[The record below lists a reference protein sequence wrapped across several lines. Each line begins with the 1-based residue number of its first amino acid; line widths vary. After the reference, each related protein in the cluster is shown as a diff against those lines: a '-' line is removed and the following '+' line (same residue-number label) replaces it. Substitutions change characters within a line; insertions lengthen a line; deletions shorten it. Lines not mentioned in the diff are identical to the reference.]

1 MKFSFYIA
9 TRYLKAK
16 KSHNAINIISL
27 ISVVGISIGTFALIV
42 VLSVF
47 NGFESLVISLYNS
60 FDPPVKITPVK
71 GKFIDLNSPE
81 IVQLKQLNLIE
92 YWVPTLEENAL
103 IKYRDKQ
110 IIATIKGVPELFSK
124 LTKIDSAVFSGEY
137 HQKINNRRGVTV
149 GNGIAYNLSLKLNDV
164 ANPLVLYLP
173 RREKGIIQNPEDAF
187 TNNILF
193 PTGIFSIQ
201 QEFDIKYILARLDV
215 LQEWL
220 SLNNKV
226 TALELS
232 AKYNKHEELIAEAKK
247 ILKENYE
254 IKNRYQ
260 QHELLYKIMRSEKW
274 AVFLI
279 LSFILIIATFNVIG
293 SLTILIVEKKKDIQI
308 LKSLGASAK
317 QIQKIFLT
325 EGLLITAIGAFIGLL
340 LGYTVCIVQDVYGFI
355 KLNGSGTF
363 VIDAY
368 PVKIVATDFLYV
380 TLTVFIIGFI
390 ASWIPAKQLIKLAN
404 D

>member
-1 MKFSFYIA
+1 VKFSFYIA